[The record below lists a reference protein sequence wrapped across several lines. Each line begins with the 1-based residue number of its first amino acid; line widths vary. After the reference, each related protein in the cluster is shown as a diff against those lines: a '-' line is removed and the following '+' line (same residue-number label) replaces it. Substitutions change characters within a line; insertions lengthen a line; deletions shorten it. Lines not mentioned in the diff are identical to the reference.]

1 MEQKKKSNQKGLTI
15 VVAAATWVL
24 CLISAVGLF
33 TVRDSQIGLWRDLSA
48 MMGGFAPIAAVVILV
63 LDVGLSIYFLVR
75 GLHGKK
81 AIGGLLL
88 CLAASAVLVILPHL
102 VSCGSLS

>member
-48 MMGGFAPIAAVVILV
+48 MMGGFAPIVPC
-63 LDVGLSIYFLVR
+63 
-75 GLHGKK
+75 
-81 AIGGLLL
+81 LLF
-88 CLAASAVLVILPHL
+88 CLFYIWFLPHL
-102 VSCGSLS
+102 VSCGSLSWSPNC